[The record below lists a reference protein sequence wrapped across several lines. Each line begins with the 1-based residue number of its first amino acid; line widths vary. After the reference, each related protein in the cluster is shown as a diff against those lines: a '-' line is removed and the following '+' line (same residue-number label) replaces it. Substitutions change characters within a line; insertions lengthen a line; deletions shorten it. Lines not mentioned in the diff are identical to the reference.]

1 MLRGLASRCLEP
13 VSPKGHSSRERV
25 KILANTVTRRTY
37 ERRRRSGD
45 GRKRDAFEER
55 SAANQEEYFRR
66 ETARQLKELRER
78 LQKRK
83 AENDAEREGVK
94 RRRSNG
100 QAPDKSSVD
109 DSDHNREN

>member
-1 MLRGLASRCLEP
+1 M
-13 VSPKGHSSRERV
+13 
-25 KILANTVTRRTY
+25 ANSVTRRTY

-66 ETARQLKELRER
+66 ETARQLQELRER

-83 AENDAEREGVK
+83 AENDAERDDVK
-94 RRRSNG
+94 RRRANG
-100 QAPDKSSVD
+100 QATDKNSTD
-109 DSDHNREN
+109 DSDPNRDK